1 MNTLLNKKNLLR
13 RFFLFYD
20 FDASNF
26 AKRDFLR
33 EAVLS
38 LITPRL
44 AALSMAL
51 YSSLICPSAALTSP
65 AATACRNDLIWSRM
79 VRKRRTLNT
88 RLFASLF
95 TRFFAD
101 LVIAIVPGIIH
112 YMKQKAIDEVFATTK
127 RRRYEKNQ
135 MIILYVVTF
144 FIVASLSFY
153 ALPNLKLSTPLDEL
167 YLQMVIFLFA
177 TLVGF
182 SISRQNARYREII
195 KELTSFDGG
204 ITAMFREFGTFDQE
218 YQDRFEEIAREHYY
232 PIIENRKWDWNL
244 VNKSTTLS
252 RTYELIDEL
261 SVDRDFSDVE
271 RMSASNIRKI
281 LSDMQRNRK
290 DLVALHAERVQ
301 DFLWF
306 VIYFLCLILVITIA
320 SVSSYGLMLESI
332 LKSAFTTTVV
342 ATAVMLRRL
351 DNLELF
357 ESFVGEK
364 SAKDILDIFDGK
376 R

>member
-1 MNTLLNKKNLLR
+1 MSKN
-13 RFFLFYD
+13 
-20 FDASNF
+20 
-26 AKRDFLR
+26 
-33 EAVLS
+33 
-38 LITPRL
+38 
-44 AALSMAL
+44 
-51 YSSLICPSAALTSP
+51 
-65 AATACRNDLIWSRM
+65 
-79 VRKRRTLNT
+79 
-88 RLFASLF
+88 
-95 TRFFAD
+95 
-101 LVIAIVPGIIH
+101 
-112 YMKQKAIDEVFATTK
+112 AIDTVFAET
-127 RRRYEKNQ
+127 RRLRYEKNQ
-135 MIILYVVTF
+135 LIIVYVVTF
-144 FIVASLSFY
+144 FIITSLCFY
-153 ALPNLKLSTPLDEL
+153 ALPNLKLATPLDNL

-182 SISRQNARYREII
+182 SIQRQNSRYREII

-204 ITAMFREFGTFDQE
+204 ISAMYREFGTFDHE
-218 YQDRFEEIAREHYY
+218 YQTRFQDIARTHYY
-232 PIIENRKWDWNL
+232 PIIEHREWDYNL
-244 VNKSTTLS
+244 IHKSTTLTD
-252 RTYELIDEL
+252 TYDLIDEL
-261 SVDRDFSDVE
+261 STDRDFSDVE

-306 VIYFLCLILVITIA
+306 VIYFLCLILIITIA

-332 LKSAFTTTVV
+332 LKSAFVTTVV

-351 DNLELF
+351 DSLELF

>member
-1 MNTLLNKKNLLR
+1 MRNKHCTRGVQCLCLYDCARAKNL
-13 RFFLFYD
+13 
-20 FDASNF
+20 

-33 EAVLS
+33 LAVLS
-38 LITPRL
+38 LMTPPF
-44 AALSMAL
+44 AALSIAL
-51 YSSLICPSAALTSP
+51 YRLDICDSAALVSP
-65 AATACRNDLIWSRM
+65 DSTAFRNDLTSSRM
-79 VRKRRTLNT
+79 VRIRRKLNT

-101 LVIAIVPGIIH
+101 LVIAIVTGIIH
-112 YMKQKAIDEVFATTK
+112 HMSQNAIDAVFATTK
-127 RRRYEKNQ
+127 RHRYEKNQ

-144 FIVASLSFY
+144 FIVAALGFY
-153 ALPNLKLSTPLDEL
+153 ALPNLKLATPLDNL

-182 SISRQNARYREII
+182 SISRQNSRYREII

-204 ITAMFREFGTFDQE
+204 ITAMYREFGTFDKE
-218 YQDRFEEIAREHYY
+218 YQDRFEQIAREHYY
-232 PIIENRKWDWNL
+232 PIIENRRWDHNL
-244 VNKSTTLS
+244 VNKSSTLS
-252 RTYELIDEL
+252 NTYDLIDEL

-306 VIYFLCLILVITIA
+306 VIYFLCLILIITIA

>member
-1 MNTLLNKKNLLR
+1 M
-13 RFFLFYD
+13 FY
-20 FDASNF
+20 FDANSLAN
-26 AKRDFLR
+26 RDFFR
-33 EAVLS
+33 DAVFC
-38 LITPRL
+38 LITPRF
-44 AALSMAL
+44 AALSIAL
-51 YSSLICPSAALTSP
+51 CNCDICSAAVLLSP
-65 AATACRNDLIWSRM
+65 AATVLRNNLTCSRISRNR
-79 VRKRRTLNT
+79 RKLNT
-88 RLFASLF
+88 RLFASLV

-101 LVIAIVPGIIH
+101 LVIAIVTGIIH
-112 YMKQKAIDEVFATTK
+112 YMKQKAIDHVFATTK
-127 RRRYEKNQ
+127 RVRYEKNQ
-135 MIILYVVTF
+135 MIIIYVVSF
-144 FIVASLSFY
+144 FIVASLCFY
-153 ALPNLKLSTPLDEL
+153 ALPNLKLATPLDDL

-182 SISRQNARYREII
+182 SIQRQNNRYREII
-195 KELTSFDGG
+195 KELTAFDGG
-204 ITAMFREFGTFDQE
+204 ITAMYREFGTFDDE
-218 YQDRFEEIAREHYY
+218 YQDRFEQIARDHYY
-232 PIIENRKWDWNL
+232 PIIENRRWDWNL
-244 VNKSTTLS
+244 VNKSSTLS
-252 RTYELIDEL
+252 HTYELIDEL

-306 VIYFLCLILVITIA
+306 VIYFLCLILIIAVA

-332 LKSAFTTTVV
+332 LKSAFVTTVV

-351 DNLELF
+351 DSLELF